1 MRRQPTPHGG
11 SRSRRSWGPPE
22 TEIERTVQGRV
33 LIAEVAWA
41 VEGFRFPSEGCWE
54 PLQA

>member
-11 SRSRRSWGPPE
+11 ARSRRSWGPPE

-33 LIAEVAWA
+33 PIAEVGWA
-41 VEGFRFPSEGCWE
+41 VEGCRFPSEGRRE